1 MVSKGRTDEAW
12 KVISSLHH
20 DPKDPSQLFA
30 REELLQITS
39 QYEADTAAY
48 GKATFIDM
56 WRKPHMRKRML
67 IGSLIM
73 WASQANGAIVIYS
86 T

>member
-1 MVSKGRTDEAW
+1 MKLIINNN
-12 KVISSLHH
+12 KNNN

-48 GKATFIDM
+48 GKASFIDV
-56 WRKPHMRKRML
+56 WRKAHIRKRML
-67 IGSLIM
+67 IGSLNYVGFPGERCHCHL
-73 WASQANGAIVIYS
+73 Q
-86 T
+86 